1 MTIFNFLLNR
11 QARSEKLGRYIREI
25 VYGGN
30 DGIVTTFAVV
40 AGTVGAN
47 LPHSIIIVLG
57 LANLFADGLSMAT
70 GAYLSEKSDIAQ
82 KNRTREEELVRI
94 KKARV
99 SQEKVVRVH
108 LEGQGFHGADL
119 KKAVATV
126 TADEKVWLDTVM
138 LAKHGH
144 TSEDDSN
151 PLADGLMTFC
161 SFVFFGAIP
170 LLPYFFGVPDASRF
184 IVAIAG
190 TFISLA
196 LLGGARSYVTHEKPW
211 RGPLEIVF
219 VGALGAIVAYLI
231 GYIFKVAFAV
241 QL

>member
-1 MTIFNFLLNR
+1 MNFVSLLLSG
-11 QARSEKLGRYIREI
+11 RSRPELGRYIREI

-47 LPHSIIIVLG
+47 LPHSIIVVLG

-82 KNRTREEELVRI
+82 KQRTRAEEESRLHTDRAEQEAIVR
-94 KKARV
+94 A
-99 SQEKVVRVH
+99 H
-108 LEGQGFHGADL
+108 LERQGFHSAELTSATQTVMAD
-119 KKAVATV
+119 
-126 TADEKVWLDTVM
+126 DEAAIDVVM

-144 TSEDDSN
+144 TSDDDSN

-170 LLPYFFGVPDASRF
+170 LLPYFFSISDNRRFGVA
-184 IVAIAG
+184 VAG
-190 TFISLA
+190 TFVALA
-196 LLGGARSYVTHEKPW
+196 LLGGARSYVTREKPW

-231 GYIFKVAFAV
+231 GFAFKAAFAV
-241 QL
+241 EL

>member
-1 MTIFNFLLNR
+1 MSFFTLLPGWHT
-11 QARSEKLGRYIREI
+11 RSPDLGRYIREI

-47 LPHSIIIVLG
+47 LPHSIIVILG

-82 KNRTREEELVRI
+82 KRRTRAEEQTRLTTDTAAQTAVV
-94 KKARV
+94 KAHF
-99 SQEKVVRVH
+99 QA
-108 LEGQGFHGADL
+108 QGFRGADL
-119 KKAVATV
+119 QKAVTV
-126 TADEKVWLDTVM
+126 VTSRNKTWLDTVM

-144 TSEDDSN
+144 SSDEASN
-151 PLADGLMTFC
+151 PVTDGVMTFC

-170 LLPYFFGVPDASRF
+170 LLPYFFGVRDEQRF
-184 IVAIAG
+184 GVAIAG
-190 TFISLA
+190 TFLALA
-196 LLGGARSYVTHEKPW
+196 LLGGARSYVTREKLY

-219 VGALGAIVAYLI
+219 VGALGALVAYLI
-231 GYIFKVAFAV
+231 GYAFKTAFQVAI
-241 QL
+241 